1 MAALPSALS
10 TARDRIRPLLDGL
23 RRDNVPVA
31 AAGIAFWAFL
41 ALVPALLAVVSI
53 YGLVADA
60 ADVEADIENRL
71 SSLPDDVRSVVGSQL
86 TDIAGSSGA
95 GLGIGLAFGLAAAL
109 WSASGA
115 VKHLLATINAV
126 HDCTEDRGFL
136 KLRGLAL
143 GLTVGAIVFVAVAG
157 AVLAVVPAWLGG
169 TGLGGPVRVLLNGAR
184 FPALAVSLVAALV
197 VLYRLA
203 PNRPAPPWRS
213 LLPGAVVGTAVWI
226 TLSGLFSIYTA
237 GFASYNETYGALGA
251 IVVLLMWLYLTG
263 FAVLLGAEFNAVR
276 EQHGGDWPENYD
288 PETDQQAP

>member
-1 MAALPSALS
+1 MPPASSLVSK
-10 TARDRIRPLLDGL
+10 ARDRARPLLDGL

-41 ALVPALLAVVSI
+41 ALVPALVAAVSI
-53 YGLVADA
+53 YGLIADA
-60 ADVEADIENRL
+60 ADVEADIESRL

-86 TDIAGSSGA
+86 TDIADSSGA
-95 GLGIGLAFGLAAAL
+95 GLGFGLAFGLAAAL

-126 HDCTEDRGFL
+126 HDCTDDRGFV

-143 GLTVGAIVFVAVAG
+143 GLTIGAIVFVAVAG
-157 AVLAVVPAWLGG
+157 TVLAVVPAWLGG
-169 TGLGGPVRVLLNGAR
+169 TELGGPVRVLLNGSR
-184 FPALAVSLVAALV
+184 FPALAVALTAALV

-203 PNRPAPPWRS
+203 PNRPAPPWRE
-213 LLPGAVVGTAVWI
+213 LLPGAVVGTAVWV

-251 IVVLLMWLYLTG
+251 IVVLLMWLYLTA

-276 EQHGGDWPENYD
+276 EQHGGDWPED
-288 PETDQQAP
+288 HEPEPG